1 MILAIFDLDNTL
13 INGDSD
19 HAWGEFLIQQGKVD
33 EEHYKQKNDDF
44 LVQYNQGKLDI
55 NEYLEFALAPLTQF
69 PRKTLNSL
77 RTQFMQQTVEPMLQ
91 SKAFELLQK
100 HRDLGHFLLIITAT
114 NRFVTEPIA
123 TRLGVDDLIATEPE
137 IIDGRYTGKV
147 SGIPCYQDG
156 KVTRLRAW
164 LKNKPHNLEGSFFYS
179 DSNND
184 LPLLKLADNPI
195 AVDSDEKLT
204 AYAQQRQWPILSLRS

>member
-1 MILAIFDLDNTL
+1 
-13 INGDSD
+13 
-19 HAWGEFLIQQGKVD
+19 
-33 EEHYKQKNDDF
+33 
-44 LVQYNQGKLDI
+44 
-55 NEYLEFALAPLTQF
+55 
-69 PRKTLNSL
+69 
-77 RTQFMQQTVEPMLQ
+77 MQQTVEPMLQ